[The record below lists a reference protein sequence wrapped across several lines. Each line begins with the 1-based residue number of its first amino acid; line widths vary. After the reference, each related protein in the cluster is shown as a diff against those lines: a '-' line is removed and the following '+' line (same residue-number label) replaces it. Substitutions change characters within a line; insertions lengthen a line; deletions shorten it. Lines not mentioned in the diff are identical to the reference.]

1 MRVVILAGGRGTR
14 LAEHTHLIPKPMVS
28 VGGRPILWHIMSRY
42 AQFGLTDF
50 VIALGYKGQVIK
62 DYFLHYRTQ
71 TDDMEVDLASGRVT
85 WHSTGVEDW
94 RVTLV
99 DTGEDTMT
107 GGRLLRLKPY
117 LSETFMLTYG
127 DGVGDIDILSL
138 GEFHARQGLQ
148 GTVTAVSPP
157 PRFGSLRVSQGRV
170 VDFSEKAHLSD
181 DRINGGFL
189 VLEPSVLDLID
200 GDSCVL
206 ESGPLVELT
215 NQGQLGAYLHNGF
228 WQPMDTLRERDEL
241 ERLWDQGDA
250 PWLRP

>member
-14 LAEHTHLIPKPMVS
+14 LAEQTHLIPKPMVP
-28 VGGRPILWHIMSRY
+28 VGGRPILWHIMKRY
-42 AQFGLTDF
+42 AHFGFTDF

-71 TDDMEVDLASGRVT
+71 MDDLEVDLATGHVT
-85 WHSTGVEDW
+85 WQSTGVENW
-94 RVTLV
+94 RVLLV

-117 LSETFMLTYG
+117 LRGTFMLTYG
-127 DGVGDIDILSL
+127 DGVGDIDLAALRELHES
-138 GEFHARQGLQ
+138 QGLQ
-148 GTVTAVSPP
+148 ATVTAVSPP
-157 PRFGSLRVSQGRV
+157 PRFGSLRISDGRV

-189 VLEPSVLDLID
+189 VMEPSVLDLID

-215 NQGQLGAYLHNGF
+215 KTGQLGAYLHNGF
-228 WQPMDTLRERDEL
+228 WQPMDTLRERDDL
-241 ERLWDQGDA
+241 ERLWDQGVA
-250 PWLRP
+250 PWLRT